1 MNLQDKINNVI
12 DRILLLDDDDRII
25 AWSIYS
31 KLAIVERF
39 GASKS
44 IIPNYPE
51 LYAENK
57 MIEFLEGNNFDGSSR
72 SVYDDDAVAWDNAD
86 YETIHEYD
94 TIENWRQ
101 QEWIDNLNKKIGF
114 NNA

>member
-31 KLAIVERF
+31 KLAILERF

-44 IIPNYPE
+44 IITNYPE
-51 LYAENK
+51 
-57 MIEFLEGNNFDGSSR
+57 
-72 SVYDDDAVAWDNAD
+72 
-86 YETIHEYD
+86 
-94 TIENWRQ
+94 
-101 QEWIDNLNKKIGF
+101 
-114 NNA
+114 